1 MKKKKNII
9 AILPSS
15 CCKADGHIDD
25 MVEKMKQNLA
35 TSANYGLTSF
45 PPTAGDFLYH
55 ISYHITY
62 HYAEWSNFT
71 NPQFSLGV
79 S

>member
-1 MKKKKNII
+1 
-9 AILPSS
+9 
-15 CCKADGHIDD
+15 

>member
-1 MKKKKNII
+1 
-9 AILPSS
+9 
-15 CCKADGHIDD
+15 
-25 MVEKMKQNLA
+25 MVEKTDIELNLA
-35 TSANYGLTSF
+35 TAVLWSDKLSLRAED
-45 PPTAGDFLYH
+45 PLYH

-62 HYAEWSNFT
+62 HYAEWSNFS